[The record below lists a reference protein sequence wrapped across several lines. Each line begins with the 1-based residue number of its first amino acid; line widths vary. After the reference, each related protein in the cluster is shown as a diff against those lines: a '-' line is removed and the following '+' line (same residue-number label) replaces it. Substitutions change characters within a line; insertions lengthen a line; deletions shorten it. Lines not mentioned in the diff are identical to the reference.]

1 MSTPQTVTAFDA
13 LHTPFRIRTLRS
25 GYEPD
30 QVDDFL
36 DLVAAALT
44 DVQAGQTPTMTI
56 HDVFAVKFD
65 TTRFQPGYHMDQVD
79 DFLDLV
85 ADTFEAAT
93 AGTPC
98 PS

>member
-1 MSTPQTVTAFDA
+1 
-13 LHTPFRIRTLRS
+13 
-25 GYEPD
+25 
-30 QVDDFL
+30 
-36 DLVAAALT
+36 
-44 DVQAGQTPTMTI
+44 MTI
-56 HDVFAVKFD
+56 RDVFEVQFD

-79 DFLDLV
+79 EFLDRV